1 MPVRSMAIAD
11 RVLEHPMP
19 EFGAHFLDLQRHRDV
34 AWRLGAAPDGGREE
48 QRHGTLH
55 RQAYRTG
62 IVTMWLVTLG
72 IFVLL
77 RLTGDPLS
85 FLLPPDA
92 TKEDRAHMIAAY
104 GLNKPLW
111 QQYLIF
117 NKNLAAGRFGES
129 LRWNCARRP
138 GGVSGS
144 PASHAA
150 THVHRHG
157 VVSYCSALSL
167 GRSSATHP
175 DTLFDRVGKVLAIL
189 GQSMPVF
196 WVGILLI
203 LLFTV
208 YLGWLPSA
216 GGIDRLGLKGLI
228 LPAATLGWL
237 FVAAHMR
244 IVRSSMLDVLDAD
257 YIKMVQ
263 AKGMPRRIVIW
274 KHALKNAAIPIF
286 TLFAVNFAQLISGAV
301 VTETIFAWPGVGRL
315 LVDSIFVRDY
325 TVVQAVV
332 FFSAAFIVAINIL
345 VDVTYAW
352 LDPRISI
359 AD

>member
-1 MPVRSMAIAD
+1 
-11 RVLEHPMP
+11 
-19 EFGAHFLDLQRHRDV
+19 
-34 AWRLGAAPDGGREE
+34 
-48 QRHGTLH
+48 
-55 RQAYRTG
+55 
-62 IVTMWLVTLG
+62 
-72 IFVLL
+72 
-77 RLTGDPLS
+77 
-85 FLLPPDA
+85 
-92 TKEDRAHMIAAY
+92 MIAAY

-129 LRWNCARRP
+129 LRWNSRDALEVFLARL
-138 GGVSGS
+138 
-144 PASHAA
+144 PATLQLTCTAMGFSLIL
-150 THVHRHG
+150 G
-157 VVSYCSALSL
+157 VVL
-167 GRSSATHP
+167 GTLSATHP
-175 DTLFDRVGKVLAIL
+175 DTLFDRAGKVLAIL

-228 LPAATLGWL
+228 LPAVTLGWL

-244 IVRSSMLDVLDAD
+244 IVRSSMLDALDAD

-263 AKGMPRRIVIW
+263 AKGMPQRIVIW
-274 KHALKNAAIPIF
+274 RHALKNAAIPIF

-352 LDPRISI
+352 LDPRIRI

>member
-1 MPVRSMAIAD
+1 MGRYIVK
-11 RVLEHPMP
+11 RV
-19 EFGAHFLDLQRHRDV
+19 GQ
-34 AWRLGAAPDGGREE
+34 
-48 QRHGTLH
+48 
-55 RQAYRTG
+55 G

-72 IFVLL
+72 VFVLL
-77 RLTGDPLS
+77 RLIGDPLS

-117 NKNLAAGRFGES
+117 NKNLMAGRFGES
-129 LRWNCARRP
+129 LRWNSRDALEVFLARL
-138 GGVSGS
+138 
-144 PASHAA
+144 PATLQLTCTAMVFSLLF
-150 THVHRHG
+150 G
-157 VVSYCSALSL
+157 VVLGAL
-167 GRSSATHP
+167 SATHP

-228 LPAATLGWL
+228 LPAVTLGWL

-244 IVRSSMLDVLDAD
+244 IVRSSMLDALDAD
-257 YIKMVQ
+257 YIKMVR

-352 LDPRISI
+352 LDPRIRI

>member
-1 MPVRSMAIAD
+1 MGRYIVK
-11 RVLEHPMP
+11 RVGQGL
-19 EFGAHFLDLQRHRDV
+19 V
-34 AWRLGAAPDGGREE
+34 
-48 QRHGTLH
+48 TL
-55 RQAYRTG
+55 
-62 IVTMWLVTLG
+62 WLVTLG
-72 IFVLL
+72 VFGLL

-92 TKEDRAHMIAAY
+92 TKEDREHMIAAY

-111 QQYLIF
+111 QQYVVF
-117 NKNLAAGRFGES
+117 NKNILAGRFGES
-129 LRWNCARRP
+129 LRWNSRDALEVFLSRL
-138 GGVSGS
+138 
-144 PASHAA
+144 PATLQLTCTAMVFSLI
-150 THVHRHG
+150 VG
-157 VVSYCSALSL
+157 VVL
-167 GRSSATHP
+167 GAMSATHP
-175 DTLFDRVGKVLAIL
+175 DTPFDRIGKALAIL

-228 LPAATLGWL
+228 LPAVTLGWL

-244 IVRSSMLDVLDAD
+244 IVRSSMLDALDAD

-263 AKGMPRRIVIW
+263 ARGMPRRIVIW
-274 KHALKNAAIPIF
+274 KHALKNASIPIF

-301 VTETIFAWPGVGRL
+301 VTETVFAWPGVGRL

-332 FFSAAFIVAINIL
+332 FFSAAFIVAMNIL

-352 LDPRISI
+352 LDPRIRI
-359 AD
+359 AG

>member
-1 MPVRSMAIAD
+1 M
-11 RVLEHPMP
+11 
-19 EFGAHFLDLQRHRDV
+19 
-34 AWRLGAAPDGGREE
+34 GRYIVKRIG
-48 QRHGTLH
+48 Q
-55 RQAYRTG
+55 G

-72 IFVLL
+72 VFVLL

-129 LRWNCARRP
+129 LRWNSRDALEVFLARL
-138 GGVSGS
+138 
-144 PASHAA
+144 PATLQLTCTAMGLSLIF
-150 THVHRHG
+150 G
-157 VVSYCSALSL
+157 VVL
-167 GRSSATHP
+167 GTLSATHP

-244 IVRSSMLDVLDAD
+244 IVRSSMLDALDAD

-332 FFSAAFIVAINIL
+332 FFSAAFIVTINIL

-352 LDPRISI
+352 LDPRIRI